1 MFNSFFIYVSS
12 SLLSNIIGNVLFCKI
27 RNMGSTPILAFL
39 IIKKKNL
46 SYFMEKK
53 DKKKRKVLLESEGL
67 ESRPFIFY
75 FKIQFC
81 IAFLVVFVKFFVFY
95 YFFLLF

>member
-27 RNMGSTPILAFL
+27 RNMGSTPILAFFR
-39 IIKKKNL
+39 IKERICGILWK
-46 SYFMEKK
+46 KK

>member
-1 MFNSFFIYVSS
+1 
-12 SLLSNIIGNVLFCKI
+12 
-27 RNMGSTPILAFL
+27 
-39 IIKKKNL
+39 
-46 SYFMEKK
+46 MEKK

-95 YFFLLF
+95 YFFLFLLF